1 LLVLLFFLL
10 FLEKRIASFFSRRKS
25 KKEAVGPKWA
35 RSSTAQM
42 VFHSFG
48 FKSPNSPLHSRL
60 QCEQDDTDGD
70 GSQYDSTGSANQ
82 TNPPNTKNPR
92 TSSDFKFPRQ
102 SSPPEMEA
110 ARESMAA
117 LLDAGLFASAQT
129 LVRAAIPVSPPL
141 PSSQPSVHP
150 ALESLGF
157 CLESDV
163 VRARA
168 GGSGSKVFTPPGAR
182 AVRTALP
189 LRYEQGWV
197 AASGNGARFC
207 SAN

>member
-1 LLVLLFFLL
+1 
-10 FLEKRIASFFSRRKS
+10 
-25 KKEAVGPKWA
+25 
-35 RSSTAQM
+35 
-42 VFHSFG
+42 
-48 FKSPNSPLHSRL
+48 
-60 QCEQDDTDGD
+60 
-70 GSQYDSTGSANQ
+70 
-82 TNPPNTKNPR
+82 
-92 TSSDFKFPRQ
+92 
-102 SSPPEMEA
+102 MEA

-197 AASGNGARFC
+197 AASGNGARFF